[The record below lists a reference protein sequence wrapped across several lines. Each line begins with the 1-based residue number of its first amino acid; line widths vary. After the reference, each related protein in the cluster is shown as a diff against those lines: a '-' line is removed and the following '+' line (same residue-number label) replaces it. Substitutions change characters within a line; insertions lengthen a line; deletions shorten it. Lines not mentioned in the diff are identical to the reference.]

1 MALEKPRKHR
11 FPILGKT
18 AIIIVVMALIIVEVA
33 MTYFS
38 LVISNR
44 NKQTYGNV
52 ANDLSATIAEV
63 IDPEDYTLLQ
73 TKVKSILDS
82 IDPEDRIDSECE
94 DEALLEEY
102 IANYDVLYDDD
113 EFVETFDRVRGVLRR
128 IVSVNQDFDIDCAYL
143 AYIYKYT
150 DEQGNKQGLF
160 VYLCDSAPDED
171 ACPPGWLDPLYDMN
185 REVLDDQE
193 RGFPA
198 YETDTTYGYLVTAGT
213 YIKGTTM
220 GFALLDINM
229 DSIRKSQATSIVRL
243 FIYLASTIV
252 LLAIICLILIYF
264 IFSRPLKRLTST
276 AKAFDKDDPKSTHQK
291 FVDLKVNTHDEIQEL
306 TESIKFMEESVVER
320 INELVE
326 VNNALTNSEEQK
338 EKMTVL
344 AKVDSMTGVYNKRAY
359 FEMEERLNQ
368 EISKGH
374 AAFSITMIDLNDLK
388 ITNDTLGHEKG
399 DALIVKVVE
408 VIKNTF
414 VHSNVYRVGGDEFV
428 VLSEGTDYKNIKKL
442 EKEFKE
448 FSKDISAAI
457 GVAIYDSKIDNN
469 VEDTFK
475 RADRKMYEN
484 KKEMKGLK

>member
-1 MALEKPRKHR
+1 M
-11 FPILGKT
+11 
-18 AIIIVVMALIIVEVA
+18 
-33 MTYFS
+33 
-38 LVISNR
+38 
-44 NKQTYGNV
+44 
-52 ANDLSATIAEV
+52 
-63 IDPEDYTLLQ
+63 PEDETNMYY
-73 TKVKSILDS
+73 
-82 IDPEDRIDSECE
+82 
-94 DEALLEEY
+94 DE
-102 IANYDVLYDDD
+102 V
-113 EFVETFDRVRGVLRR
+113 
-128 IVSVNQDFDIDCAYL
+128 
-143 AYIYKYT
+143 
-150 DEQGNKQGLF
+150 
-160 VYLCDSAPDED
+160 
-171 ACPPGWLDPLYDMN
+171 
-185 REVLDDQE
+185 
-193 RGFPA
+193 
-198 YETDTTYGYLVTAGT
+198 
-213 YIKGTTM
+213 
-220 GFALLDINM
+220 
-229 DSIRKSQATSIVRL
+229 
-243 FIYLASTIV
+243 
-252 LLAIICLILIYF
+252 
-264 IFSRPLKRLTST
+264 
-276 AKAFDKDDPKSTHQK
+276 
-291 FVDLKVNTHDEIQEL
+291 QEL
-306 TESIKFMEESVVER
+306 TESIKFMEESVVDR

-374 AAFSITMIDLNDLK
+374 ADFSITMIDLNDLK

-414 VHSNVYRVGGDEFV
+414 IHSNVYRVGGDEFV